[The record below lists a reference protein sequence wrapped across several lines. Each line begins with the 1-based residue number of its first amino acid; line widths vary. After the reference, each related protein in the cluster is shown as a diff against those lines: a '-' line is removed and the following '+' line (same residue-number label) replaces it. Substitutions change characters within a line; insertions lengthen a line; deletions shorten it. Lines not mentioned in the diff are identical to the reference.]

1 VHVQLPDF
9 TRDEFCLDTFTKLTH
24 FAQELF
30 ENDAQLNYSV
40 YDYIINFEDTFDTQ
54 CMIDLFQQINNKSP
68 TAAEIDML
76 LQTNQLNSITIEKNH
91 STSILKL
98 CLEKEEQL
106 SLKESER
113 FWSIVDVYNTV
124 DCELL
129 YDVVSDKIKTEN
141 YGIFLK

>member
-1 VHVQLPDF
+1 
-9 TRDEFCLDTFTKLTH
+9 
-24 FAQELF
+24 
-30 ENDAQLNYSV
+30 
-40 YDYIINFEDTFDTQ
+40 
-54 CMIDLFQQINNKSP
+54 
-68 TAAEIDML
+68 
-76 LQTNQLNSITIEKNH
+76 
-91 STSILKL
+91 
-98 CLEKEEQL
+98 L

>member
-1 VHVQLPDF
+1 
-9 TRDEFCLDTFTKLTH
+9 
-24 FAQELF
+24 
-30 ENDAQLNYSV
+30 
-40 YDYIINFEDTFDTQ
+40 
-54 CMIDLFQQINNKSP
+54 MIDLFQQINNKSP